1 MIVPGVEEARNLFP
15 RGLSQ
20 PDRGFRFSLDALLLT
35 AFAGRSGVRGRVLDL
50 GAGCGVVGMG
60 ILLDHPETFVAGVDV
75 NRAMLAHAVE
85 NSCRL
90 GVADRFL
97 PVRADVSHIG
107 AVRPESVDL
116 VVCNPPYRDPGTGR
130 MSPHAAK
137 NPARFEGGC
146 VLRDFVGTAAF
157 ALRNRKPCA
166 FILLAERADELLET
180 LLACRLRPKDLLFVH
195 PRTDAP
201 ARLILVRAIKNGG
214 PGLSVHPPLIL
225 HQGQASETRLSPA
238 ALAFCPRLACNAE
251 PWLGDEQKKRTPA
264 DRQSFGVTRVA
275 SNLLGQTS
283 DEVGN
288 DGRGY

>member
-130 MSPHAAK
+130 ISSHAAR
-137 NPARFEGGC
+137 NTARFEQNTT
-146 VLRDFVGTAAF
+146 LSAFVGAAAF
-157 ALRNRKPCA
+157 ALRNRKSCA
-166 FILLAERADELLET
+166 FIHLAERVDELLET
-180 LLACRLRPKDLLFVH
+180 MRGWRLQPKDVLFVH
-195 PRTDAP
+195 PRSDSP
-201 ARLILVRAIKNGG
+201 AHVVMVRAIKNGG
-214 PGLSVHPPLIL
+214 QGLSVHPPLIL
-225 HQGQASETRLSPA
+225 HQGQDSETRLSA
-238 ALAFCPRLACNAE
+238 AVLAYCPRLLCNARSWSRDGE
-251 PWLGDEQKKRTPA
+251 KKGLP
-264 DRQSFGVTRVA
+264 QIGSP
-275 SNLLGQTS
+275 L
-283 DEVGN
+283 E
-288 DGRGY
+288 